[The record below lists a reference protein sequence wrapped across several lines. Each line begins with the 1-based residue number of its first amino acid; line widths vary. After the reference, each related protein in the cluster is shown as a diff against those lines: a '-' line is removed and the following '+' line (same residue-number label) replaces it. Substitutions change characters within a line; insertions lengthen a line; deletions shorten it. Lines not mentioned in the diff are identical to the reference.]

1 MACIFALKCKIHYR
15 YEINPLKSSLFTP
28 LFGTNPSIL
37 KTNIYCK
44 SKLFRHYR
52 AVACF
57 LATCLTHLAYL
68 GCAFL
73 LVNGRNWQLHF
84 LLSPIFCQSSK
95 KAQPRYAK
103 CVRQVARS
111 KRQHGTCVQPHT

>member
-1 MACIFALKCKIHYR
+1 M
-15 YEINPLKSSLFTP
+15 
-28 LFGTNPSIL
+28 
-37 KTNIYCK
+37 
-44 SKLFRHYR
+44 YR

-111 KRQHGTCVQPHT
+111 KRQHGIIHSVVYKFEIEYCWTSLIHNAFHLEIRYSVMRDQTSARTEIDHLAKSVPHENT